1 MSTPGNSASTQEMAY
16 VERILRATRPERIT
30 YLALT
35 TLSVGI
41 LLVSACVLLIRNKAE
56 VGTLTSLFGSTGIMS
71 YSVGQIL
78 RVWTDALKLV
88 LRK

>member
-1 MSTPGNSASTQEMAY
+1 MSTPPNSATAQEMAY
-16 VERILRATRPERIT
+16 VERILGATRPERIT

-35 TLSVGI
+35 VLSVAI

-56 VGTLTSLFGSTGIMS
+56 IGTITSLFGSTGIVG